1 MKMGICK
8 YLIALCPEIAELS
21 IFCIFMQV
29 KWFFVD
35 MSVQRQTAATVFRLT
50 KQAIPASCMT
60 ATLKVLEK
68 VIIKPVATSCLNSRL
83 FLIVVSVLQ
92 ISTISNILS
101 NNGNLA
107 PDADALP
114 SITSLPDLNLC
125 FV

>member
-21 IFCIFMQV
+21 IFCIFMQM

-68 VIIKPVATSCLNSRL
+68 VIIKPVATSCLNSRS
-83 FLIVVSVLQ
+83 F
-92 ISTISNILS
+92 
-101 NNGNLA
+101 
-107 PDADALP
+107 
-114 SITSLPDLNLC
+114 
-125 FV
+125 